1 MIKKYVL
8 ILSFLMSF
16 HFGKSQSESLSV
28 LQLNTITTAVPFLI
42 IGPDARAG
50 GMGDL
55 GVATDPD
62 ASSMHWNPSK
72 YSFSE
77 DDFGICVSYTP
88 WLRALIP
95 DINLSYLSGYFKR
108 SENEAI
114 GFSIRH
120 FSLGDITFTN
130 NNGDVVGQFNP
141 NEFSISSAYSR
152 KLSDK
157 FSTSISLRYI
167 YSNLTGGQSAGEQS
181 TKAGQSVAADFS
193 FYYKMKSF
201 SFLNKKSYLS
211 FGSNISNIGSKI
223 SYTETSVKD
232 FIPINLRIGS
242 SLKTEI
248 DNYNQIS
255 FSFDINKLLV
265 PTPPQYHDSIV
276 GVIVAGMDPN
286 VSVVSGIFQ
295 SFYDAP
301 QGFKEELAEFN
312 YSIGTEFL
320 YTDQFAFRLGYF
332 HEAPSKGDRTYF
344 TLGAGLKYSVFGLD
358 FSYLI
363 PVRRRDEAGAINPLA
378 NTLRFSLTFDFGA
391 FEANN

>member
-1 MIKKYVL
+1 MKKVY
-8 ILSFLMSF
+8 ILLLAFLCFANNSQA
-16 HFGKSQSESLSV
+16 QSEPLSV

-72 YSFSE
+72 YAFNE
-77 DDFGICVSYTP
+77 DEFGICVSYTP

-95 DINLSYLSGYFKR
+95 DINLSYLSGFFKR
-108 SENEAI
+108 NDNEAI

-141 NEFSISSAYSR
+141 SEFAVSSAYSR
-152 KLSDK
+152 KLSDQ
-157 FSTSISLRYI
+157 FATSIALRYI

-181 TKAGQSVAADFS
+181 TKPGQSVAADFS
-193 FYYKMKSF
+193 LYYKMKSF
-201 SFLNKKSYLS
+201 SFLSKKSYFA

-223 SYTETSVKD
+223 SYTETAVKD
-232 FIPINLRIGS
+232 FIPINLRLGS
-242 SLKTEI
+242 SFKTEI
-248 DNYNQIS
+248 DNYNQLV
-255 FSFDINKLLV
+255 FSFDVNKLLV

-276 GVIVAGMDPN
+276 GEIVAGMDPN

-312 YSIGTEFL
+312 YSIGAEFL

-344 TLGAGLKYSVFGLD
+344 TLGAGLKYNVFGLD

-391 FEANN
+391 FEAKN

>member
-1 MIKKYVL
+1 MKKVY
-8 ILSFLMSF
+8 ILLLVFLCFVNNSQ
-16 HFGKSQSESLSV
+16 SQSEPLSV

-62 ASSMHWNPSK
+62 ASSMHWNPAK
-72 YSFSE
+72 YAFNE
-77 DDFGICVSYTP
+77 DEFGICVSYTP

-108 SENEAI
+108 NDDEAI

-141 NEFSISSAYSR
+141 SEFAVSSAYSR
-152 KLSDK
+152 KLSDQ
-157 FSTSISLRYI
+157 FSTSIALRYI
-167 YSNLTGGQSAGEQS
+167 HSNLTGGQSAGEQS

-193 FYYKMKSF
+193 LYYKMKSF
-201 SFLNKKSYLS
+201 TFLSKKSYFA

-223 SYTETSVKD
+223 SYTETAVKD
-232 FIPINLRIGS
+232 FIPINLRLGS
-242 SLKTEI
+242 SFKTEI
-248 DNYNQIS
+248 DNYNQLV
-255 FSFDINKLLV
+255 FSFDVNKLLV

-276 GVIVAGMDPN
+276 GEIVAGMDPN

-312 YSIGTEFL
+312 YSIGAEFL

-344 TLGAGLKYSVFGLD
+344 TLGAGLRYNVFGLD

-391 FEANN
+391 FEAKN